1 LKFPYLTSFQENIYD
16 TPLNS
21 LIDSTARPNVKT
33 TEGKGVGVRS
43 LTHNTLGV
51 EGCAEEHARALK
63 WGLR

>member
-1 LKFPYLTSFQENIYD
+1 
-16 TPLNS
+16 
-21 LIDSTARPNVKT
+21 VKT

-51 EGCAEEHARALK
+51 EGRAEEHARALK